1 MGGFATGFL
10 KTIGDKAQKK
20 VEENSANEQ
29 ALKSQQAKVYWD
41 AIQSGRLSPDQI
53 KYAQDQ
59 LQKLYPKSKGIKD
72 IFSKIGQAVGIV
84 HPPQGAGDSKGA
96 TVAPPPGA
104 NGGTPPFVAAGAN
117 KSNPVLS
124 AVESKPES
132 TPKSGESSAEPVKPV
147 APPPSFSSIVSAAY
161 PNPDEVEKKKQDTAF
176 QQKQKEM
183 ELAHNYKMEEQKE
196 AAKAKAANPTGRAS
210 AISPISMTAARK
222 MAEKGMVF
230 NGADGGQP
238 LILDDYDDTMML
250 VPLQQNGHI
259 IGYSPASQHQTH
271 MTFNNQVVAVPALN
285 QMDANVSGV
294 VQGQAK
300 TGSTSSRETIA
311 VDASGNPIKQTL
323 TSTSTPNTP
332 QKNSGAGKVSP
343 PPAVTIPKSQGGKGK
358 AESETKKAVMDVN
371 GPQAKSGGPKPAYM
385 TPGMYKA
392 GIERVTPIRE
402 AATQVLGDPTQ
413 PAMKSLKDYAYVAD
427 DPEARDRVGKA
438 IRLTFDGLEDGHV
451 PHSQIMQLVS
461 MKMGLPQMLA
471 GAKAEQLQQAIGGL
485 KPDEQK
491 LYNKVMSAYGAIIG
505 LRSLTK
511 AGSSNFSMQKIE
523 QEAPIPG
530 LNATN
535 AAQMYDQLANLA
547 EIIYNGTRTL
557 PDTIMPKE
565 EKEYFKNQV
574 GELLALSNGG
584 KKGAGKVSPPPGA
597 KGKQPKT
604 ADEYLSGVGK

>member
-1 MGGFATGFL
+1 MGGFAQGFL
-10 KTIGDKAQKK
+10 RSVGDRARKK
-20 VEENSANEQ
+20 VEENSANE
-29 ALKSQQAKVYWD
+29 AFLKSQQAQVYWD
-41 AIQSGRLSPDQI
+41 AIKSGRLSPDQI

-84 HPPQGAGDSKGA
+84 HPPQGAGDSNAA
-96 TVAPPPGA
+96 TVAPPPGVSST
-104 NGGTPPFVAAGAN
+104 GGTPPFVA
-117 KSNPVLS
+117 PES
-124 AVESKPES
+124 AKPEPIPNAKPGEGKVEPIPNAKPGENA
-132 TPKSGESSAEPVKPV
+132 PKPLKAVT
-147 APPPSFSSIVSAAY
+147 PPPSFSSMVSAAH
-161 PNPDEVEKKKQDTAF
+161 PDPDEAVA
-176 QQKQKEM
+176 KERDIALRDFK
-183 ELAHNYKMEEQKE
+183 ERSDYAHRLKMEEE
-196 AAKAKAANPTGRAS
+196 KAKAD
-210 AISPISMTAARK
+210 TAAQNAKGKGIPRTLSPLSMSQAQK
-222 MAEKGMVF
+222 M
-230 NGADGGQP
+230 ADGGSEFQDANGDP
-238 LILDDYDDTMML
+238 IDVTKFDHSMQL
-250 VPLQQNGHI
+250 VPVIQGNRTF
-259 IGYSPASQHQTH
+259 YVPTSQHQTH
-271 MTFNNQVVAVPALN
+271 FSVGNHVIAVPALEQLN
-285 QMDANVSGV
+285 AGNESKDLGLSRVGSSGTHEV
-294 VQGQAK
+294 P
-300 TGSTSSRETIA
+300 A
-311 VDASGNPIKQTL
+311 VDANGNPIVQELKRT
-323 TSTSTPNTP
+323 TTPESPGVN
-332 QKNSGAGKVSP
+332 KVSP
-343 PPAVTIPKSQGGKGK
+343 PPGVSAPSPVKTQTKTG
-358 AESETKKAVMDVN
+358 SE
-371 GPQAKSGGPKPAYM
+371 KPASTSGDHTKSRPGFM
-385 TPGMYKA
+385 TPGQYNK

-413 PAMKSLKDYAYVAD
+413 PEMKSLKDYAYIAD
-427 DPEARDRVGKA
+427 DAEARDRVGKA

-461 MKMGLPQMLA
+461 MKVGLPQMLA

-535 AAQMYDQLANLA
+535 ASQMYDQLANLA

-557 PDTIMPKE
+557 PDTIMPKD

-604 ADEYLSGVGK
+604 ADEYLQGVGK

>member
-1 MGGFATGFL
+1 MGGFAQGFL
-10 KTIGDKAQKK
+10 KTIGDRAQKK

-72 IFSKIGQAVGIV
+72 IFAKIGQAVGIV
-84 HPPQGAGDSKGA
+84 HSPQGAGDSKSGDSKAA

-104 NGGTPPFVAAGAN
+104 SAQGSVQPIPVA
-117 KSNPVLS
+117 
-124 AVESKPES
+124 KP
-132 TPKSGESSAEPVKPV
+132 GDNQAEPLKSV
-147 APPPSFSSIVSAAY
+147 APPPSFSSMVSAAY
-161 PNPDEVEKKKQDTAF
+161 PNPEETEKKKTDTTF

-250 VPLQQNGHI
+250 VPLQQNGKI

-332 QKNSGAGKVSP
+332 QKSNGTGKISP
-343 PPAVTIPKSQGGKGK
+343 PPAVSAPKSGTGK
-358 AESETKKAVMDVN
+358 AESDTKKAVMDVN

-427 DPEARDRVGKA
+427 DKDARERLGKA
-438 IRLTFDGLEDGHV
+438 IRLTFDGMEERNSNDPGFLHLIPG
-451 PHSQIMQLVS
+451 QLIQLGE
-461 MKMGLPQMLA
+461 MKLGFPRLLA
-471 GAKAEQLQQAIGGL
+471 SGKAEQLQKTIEDL

-535 AAQMYDQLANLA
+535 SKQMYDQLANLA